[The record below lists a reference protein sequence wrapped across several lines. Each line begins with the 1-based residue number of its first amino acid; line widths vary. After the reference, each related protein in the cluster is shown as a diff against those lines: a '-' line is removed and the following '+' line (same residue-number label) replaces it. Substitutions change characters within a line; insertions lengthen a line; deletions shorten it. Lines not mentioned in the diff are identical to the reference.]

1 MLSNEQ
7 KNIIIDTL
15 MPFNPTY
22 IGLFGSYA
30 RNEESNDSDIDILY
44 EFDGLKLSLFDLMD
58 IEATLQNKLHKKVD
72 LVSRKFLNKHIK
84 SSVESDLQALYNVK

>member
-7 KNIIIDTL
+7 KNIIIDAL

-30 RNEESNDSDIDILY
+30 RNEENNDSDIDILY
-44 EFDGLKLSLFDLMD
+44 EFDDLKLSLFDLMD

-84 SSVESDLQALYNVK
+84 SAVEGDLQALYNVK